1 MSTFLLSID
10 KRKCYRVELDIVAY
24 SDSKKQE
31 YICFYGIKT
40 YELAKELSKAKEIY
54 WYWESNLAIGNA
66 VKVFPCG
73 SDINTDL
80 EKKVY
85 SVNIKFFKLCPGKIP
100 GIRKKYKV

>member
-10 KRKCYRVELDIVAY
+10 KRKCYRVDLDIIAY
-24 SDSKKQE
+24 SDFKKQE
-31 YICFYGIKT
+31 YISFYGIKT

-54 WYWESNLAIGNA
+54 WYWENNLAIGNA
-66 VKVFPCG
+66 VKVFPQG

-85 SVNIKFFKLCPGKIP
+85 NVNIKFSKLCPGKIP